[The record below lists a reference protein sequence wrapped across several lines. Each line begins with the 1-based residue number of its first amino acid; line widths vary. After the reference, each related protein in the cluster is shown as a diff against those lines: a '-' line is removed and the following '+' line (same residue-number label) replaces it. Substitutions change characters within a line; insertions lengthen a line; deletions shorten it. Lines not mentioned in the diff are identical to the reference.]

1 VRMTNIARVRCLWS
15 GFPGGPGVSTHYLAV
30 SYPAGS
36 IAAIRTFYNAL
47 AALLP
52 NTLNI
57 QVPGSG
63 DLIDDATGDIIGSW
77 TDTTPA
83 VVAGTSASGYAAPV
97 GALVRWNTNGIVA
110 GRRVRGKTFIVP
122 GVNMFEP
129 GGTPIASAITTM
141 TTAATTLVTAT
152 SPGLLV
158 WARPFTPGPD
168 DDRPARAGT
177 SHAVTSAFVPDKS
190 MVLRSRRD

>member
-1 VRMTNIARVRCLWS
+1 MTNILRVRCIWS
-15 GFPGGPGVSTHYLAV
+15 GFPGGPGVSTHYLGV
-30 SYPAGS
+30 GYPAGS

-47 AALLP
+47 AGLLP

-63 DLIDDATGDIIGSW
+63 DLIDDASGSIVGTW
-77 TDTTPA
+77 SDTTPA
-83 VVAGTSASGYAAPV
+83 VVAGSSASGYAAPV
-97 GALVRWNTNGIVA
+97 GALVRWNTGGIVA

-141 TTAATTLVTAT
+141 TTAATALVTAT
-152 SPGLLV
+152 TPALLV
-158 WARPFTPGPD
+158 WARPFDPVPPD
-168 DDRPARAGT
+168 TRPHRDGT

-190 MVLRSRRD
+190 MVLLSRRD